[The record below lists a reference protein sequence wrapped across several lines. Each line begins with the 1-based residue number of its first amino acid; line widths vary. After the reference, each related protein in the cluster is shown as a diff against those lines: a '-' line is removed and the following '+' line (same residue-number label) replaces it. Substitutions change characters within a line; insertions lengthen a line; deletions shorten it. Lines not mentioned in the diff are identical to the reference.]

1 MKVRKRIKKERYRKD
16 IKRTIC
22 QQTVKKRRQKN
33 SCRKTTEVG
42 TMITQDA
49 KQKTDNKTKV
59 IIDGEVKRNRKLK
72 KVVYRLNLILQITIY
87 KGKEKKKK

>member
-1 MKVRKRIKKERYRKD
+1 MQVRMRIIKERYRKD

-22 QQTVKKRRQKN
+22 QQTAKKRRQKN

-42 TMITQDA
+42 TMITQNA

-59 IIDGEVKRNRKLK
+59 IIEGEVKRNRKLK
-72 KVVYRLNLILQITIY
+72 KVV
-87 KGKEKKKK
+87 